1 MLRIITYCQAC
12 RQGGQCQGAKVSHQD
27 TTETDILSCAG
38 TLGLTLSLPLSMLR
52 SLFSLTTFASLL
64 YPPHMYVYV
73 YTCIYICTYIYE
85 LIFLSYTESIFCT

>member
-52 SLFSLTTFASLL
+52 SLFSLTTFASSDLGL
-64 YPPHMYVYV
+64 GCAQMTLMIWGEVHV
-73 YTCIYICTYIYE
+73 
-85 LIFLSYTESIFCT
+85 